1 MRLARGLERME
12 NMDVARVII
21 ASIALVFSGWC
32 VYDAQ
37 SSSQM
42 LHRSEGR
49 YRSAEEEL
57 RRMQQQPEQAL
68 VLWLPGELQNRA
80 EMNPADQVPAR
91 KPSRKAAKATG
102 WPAGQMPNLAEA
114 R

>member
-1 MRLARGLERME
+1 
-12 NMDVARVII
+12 MDVARVII

-32 VYDAQ
+32 FYDAQ

-80 EMNPADQVPAR
+80 AEMNPAEQMPAR
-91 KPSRKAAKATG
+91 RSPSKRKATG